1 MVKIPNPVQSK
12 KALHHQLEQYLK
24 DYSDCYHREGLELES
39 QAWDLLLEFPWEESD
54 YPLHKIVECLVQDSS
69 TIISAELNSYVDYG
83 TAYQYYTTTDV
94 NLRAQPGTDSS
105 VVNSLGGGTAVSVI
119 GETDNWFVVS
129 VNGATGYIS
138 KSYISSSDT
147 STSTGGTTSD
157 TSGSTG
163 NTGSSTTTGTG
174 TISGTITSASATS
187 VTVQG
192 DDGNTYVINTSDAS
206 LSTADGIYEGLYIS
220 ATVDYSNT
228 SPSGELYATSVTGN

>member
-1 MVKIPNPVQSK
+1 MQPSTEAEILGSLTPGAQVTVVGETPQWFKVNINGNIGYVN
-12 KALHHQLEQYLK
+12 KAFLVNTPTQTEQT
-24 DYSDCYHREGLELES
+24 EET
-39 QAWDLLLEFPWEESD
+39 QATAS
-54 YPLHKIVECLVQDSS
+54 SS